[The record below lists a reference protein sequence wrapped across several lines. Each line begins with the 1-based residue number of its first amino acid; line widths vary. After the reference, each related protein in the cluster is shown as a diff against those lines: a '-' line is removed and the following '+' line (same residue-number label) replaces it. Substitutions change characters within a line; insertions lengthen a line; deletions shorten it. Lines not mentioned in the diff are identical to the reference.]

1 VVTSALPLPEKARAR
16 RLATRLT
23 TQVPEWWHLLS
34 LDAPTVAALWA
45 WSFARAVRVPLPAA
59 SISILALG
67 TWLIYVADRILDGL
81 HVRSAVQLRPRH
93 FFHARHRAAFLLAAL
108 AAGTALLWLIFA
120 RMLPTARREDY
131 WLFSA
136 AMLYFAVVHL
146 LGGLRG
152 VHVERW
158 FPKEF
163 AVGVLF
169 ALATAVPAW
178 SRASGQR
185 AALALPALL
194 FGVLCCL
201 NCLAIEAWESLP
213 LTANSSNT
221 PRTGPVVTGPL
232 VRWAQRHLSRI
243 AFSVVLAAAML
254 MVLSRNTNPASGLL
268 YLAALASALLLGA
281 LHLGRHR
288 LPLMHLRIA
297 ADAALLTPLL
307 MMILPLHR

>member
-1 VVTSALPLPEKARAR
+1 MVTSALPLPAKARAR
-16 RLATRLT
+16 RLATRLAS
-23 TQVPEWWHLLS
+23 QVPEWWHLLS

-45 WSFARAVRVPLPAA
+45 WSFARVVHVPLPAA

-93 FFHARHRAAFLLAAL
+93 FFHARHRHAFLLAAL
-108 AAGTALLWLIFA
+108 AAGTTLVWLIFA
-120 RMLPTARREDY
+120 RMLPEARLEDY

-152 VHVERW
+152 AHVERW
-158 FPKEF
+158 FPKEI

-213 LTANSSNT
+213 LTANASST
-221 PRTGPVVTGPL
+221 PRTRPV

-254 MVLSRNTNPASGLL
+254 MVLSRNANPASGLL

-307 MMILPLHR
+307 LILLPLHR